1 MIKNESVKV
10 SYNKLLETYSESE
23 SNYIII
29 NSLAILGDKK
39 VTPSKE
45 TKLSEASLNRI
56 NRYKYPERLAS
67 LINITINKTQEWTNS
82 SFTKLALQQ

>member
-1 MIKNESVKV
+1 MFKNESVKI
-10 SYNKLLETYSESE
+10 SYNKLLNTYSESE
-23 SNYIII
+23 SNYIIT

-39 VTPSKE
+39 INPSKE

-56 NRYKYPERLAS
+56 NRYKYPERLVS
-67 LINITINKTQEWTNS
+67 LINITINKTEEWANS